1 MCITTEPRHVRARLY
16 TGIGNTEELL
26 HLKLIRKLLLL
37 DDERRSLDRLH
48 ARRDGRGQLW
58 NETCFFFFLQ
68 NVLQPLRTMAR
79 FDINTRVSRVF
90 LRGYAALLRSPH
102 SSSHSHFF
110 LFRSSVFFTLEKTQ
124 PVARIA
130 RFQSDDGKVNGYDFD
145 SSWRLSFP
153 IIRIT
158 GWCCLISLVC
168 WTCTTIP
175 FPFFCRFVSLKL
187 ISAAIN
193 HNDETRK
200 SRRRI
205 NEISRHRT
213 LFVFVSSLSLSLFS
227 IFFLFRLNFRIESIY
242 RPNATDSV
250 LLSFPFLCLNNST
263 IFNLREEKK

>member
-1 MCITTEPRHVRARLY
+1 MYNHGAATCTCTTLHRYRQHGRTSPLKVNPEVITPRRR
-16 TGIGNTEELL
+16 EEVL
-26 HLKLIRKLLLL
+26 RPSPRE
-37 DDERRSLDRLH
+37 ERRSRPTLKR
-48 ARRDGRGQLW
+48 
-58 NETCFFFFLQ
+58 NVFFFFLQ

-158 GWCCLISLVC
+158 G
-168 WTCTTIP
+168 
-175 FPFFCRFVSLKL
+175 
-187 ISAAIN
+187 
-193 HNDETRK
+193 
-200 SRRRI
+200 
-205 NEISRHRT
+205 
-213 LFVFVSSLSLSLFS
+213 
-227 IFFLFRLNFRIESIY
+227 
-242 RPNATDSV
+242 
-250 LLSFPFLCLNNST
+250 
-263 IFNLREEKK
+263 